1 MHITKPMRSRLTDI
15 FYKKMRSLLA
25 DDSRPVST
33 WTAYLDSIGCR
44 RIADDRRVRG
54 FVVVDDPIWHDNK
67 ILMPRD
73 LAMKVLVLEW
83 LP

>member
-1 MHITKPMRSRLTDI
+1 MHITRPMRLKLTDI
-15 FYKKMRSLLA
+15 FYNKMRSLLA
-25 DDSRPVST
+25 DDNRPVST

-73 LAMKVLVLEW
+73 LAIKVLVLEW

>member
-1 MHITKPMRSRLTDI
+1 MRITKPMRSRLTDM
-15 FYKKMRSLLA
+15 FYDRMRALLL
-25 DDSRPVST
+25 DDDRCVST
-33 WTAYLDSIGCR
+33 WTEYLESIGCR
-44 RIADDRRVRG
+44 RAATKKSVRG

>member
-1 MHITKPMRSRLTDI
+1 MRITKGMREKLRDI
-15 FYKKMRSLLA
+15 LSKKMASLA
-25 DDSRPVST
+25 FDDERPVST

-44 RIADDRRVRG
+44 RVATEKRVRG

-73 LAMKVLVLEW
+73 LAHKALVLEYI
-83 LP
+83 P